1 MICLSGF
8 VFFFNRQS
16 NGSCLACSCLFD
28 FYDLLQFGNG

>member
-8 VFFFNRQS
+8 VFLIGNQTDHASRVLV
-16 NGSCLACSCLFD
+16 CFD